1 MLRSRAEKDL
11 QQYDTDIKEE
21 ERSAENDFQLKE
33 FMEVKNQEREERSE
47 KFSRFIDYESQ
58 TLNQNIFRKANSN
71 KVGTKRREMEQLI
84 STCEVSWARIR
95 EIAGED
101 DLDVMLDQFNEV
113 ERENFALFNFINEMN
128 NNIEQ
133 KTEDIE
139 NIQKQFE

>member
-1 MLRSRAEKDL
+1 
-11 QQYDTDIKEE
+11 
-21 ERSAENDFQLKE
+21 
-33 FMEVKNQEREERSE
+33 
-47 KFSRFIDYESQ
+47 
-58 TLNQNIFRKANSN
+58 
-71 KVGTKRREMEQLI
+71 MEQLI

-95 EIAGED
+95 EITGED
-101 DLDVMLDQFNEV
+101 DLDIMLDQFNEV

>member
-1 MLRSRAEKDL
+1 MAICGSKK
-11 QQYDTDIKEE
+11 Y
-21 ERSAENDFQLKE
+21 S
-33 FMEVKNQEREERSE
+33 
-47 KFSRFIDYESQ
+47 
-58 TLNQNIFRKANSN
+58 RKANSN
-71 KVGTKRREMEQLI
+71 KIGTKRREMEQLI

-95 EIAGED
+95 EITGED
-101 DLDVMLDQFNEV
+101 DLDIMLDQFNEV

>member
-95 EIAGED
+95 EITGED